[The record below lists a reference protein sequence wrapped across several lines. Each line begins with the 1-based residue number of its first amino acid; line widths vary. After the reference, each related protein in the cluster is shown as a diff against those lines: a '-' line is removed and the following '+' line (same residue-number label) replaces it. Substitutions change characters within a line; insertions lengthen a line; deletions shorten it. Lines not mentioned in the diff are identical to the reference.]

1 MTKINNNIILF
12 SIVLVIIFF
21 GFFLMYS
28 ASSSF
33 ANYRFNKSDTYF
45 LSKHFIWLL
54 IGFSA
59 MLFCS
64 LTNHYLFRK
73 YAKIILYLSWVVMLI
88 PIFLNFGEHSIDRWL
103 RIGSFTLMTTSDF
116 AKLAI
121 IIFISMFI
129 DQYHEKINDLKFLI
143 KNLLPYLFVTIGLII
158 YQPDLSTSIVLCSI
172 IFCLLY
178 IAGINKKLIALFSGI
193 SLLCLS
199 IILSIFSYQRERL
212 FSWVGINE
220 MNNQSSNSVLALAN
234 GGFSGKGIGESIF
247 KYNGFIPEGQ
257 TDFIL
262 SIIGEELGFLG
273 IFIIFLLFIILFL
286 KGLMISKNCS
296 DRFSMFFSIGII
308 INIFF
313 YLIINSAYVVGILPT
328 TGLPIPFIS
337 YGGSQTIF
345 SLISIGI
352 LMSISK
358 NNFNHHSIKYYY
370 ETV

>member
-1 MTKINNNIILF
+1 MIKINNNIILF
-12 SIVLVIIFF
+12 SIVLAIIFF

-33 ANYRFNKSDTYF
+33 ANYRFNKADTYF

-54 IGFSA
+54 IGLLA
-59 MLFCS
+59 MVFLL
-64 LTNHYLFRK
+64 LTNHYLFKK
-73 YAKIILYLSWVVMLI
+73 YAKIILFLSWGIMLI
-88 PIFLNFGEHSIDRWL
+88 PILLNFGESSIDRWL
-103 RIGSFTLMTTSDF
+103 KIGNFTLMTTSDF
-116 AKLAI
+116 SKLAA

-129 DQYHEKINDLKFLI
+129 DRHHQKINDLKFLF
-143 KNLLPYLFVTIGLII
+143 KNLFPYLFITIGLIL
-158 YQPDLSTSIVLCSI
+158 YQPDLSTSIILCSI

-178 IAGINKKLIALFSGI
+178 IAGINKKIILLLSGT

-212 FSWVGINE
+212 FSWIGMSE
-220 MNNQSSNSVLALAN
+220 LNNQSSNSILALAN
-234 GGFSGKGIGESIF
+234 GGFTGTGIGQSIF

-262 SIIGEELGFLG
+262 AIIGEELGFLG
-273 IFIIFLLFIILFL
+273 IFIIFLLFTILFI
-286 KGLMISKNCS
+286 KGLTISKNCS
-296 DRFSMFFSIGII
+296 DRFSMFLSIGII

-358 NNFNHHSIKYYY
+358 NNFNHYNRKYYY